1 MLRAVAES
9 RPPMSSPQS
18 LSEAFALLRLHGRA
32 NVARLS
38 ANDRAALEQAA
49 ISVVGDSAHVADD
62 VEFLDGATIQS
73 TLAPATRDW
82 LTALEVVTTIPST
95 NAELARRSEAGS
107 VDGTVLT
114 AEVQTAGRGRRG
126 REWLSPFGRNL
137 AVSLGVAVDR
147 PPAQVGALALAV
159 GLGVHDA
166 LAEAGT
172 PGVQLKWPNDV
183 LLDGRKVA
191 GILVELVRLAP
202 VVEVVIGIGI
212 NVGCASAIASQV
224 EQPIADMA
232 EAVPGVSRNQ
242 LLARVLDHVLAE
254 SHAFAA
260 SSFRAMHA
268 RWRNA
273 HRDEGKA
280 VTVTTPTERV
290 SGVATVLPSGAL
302 ALDTDGGRREFTG
315 GEVSLRPP
323 DGHVAP

>member
-1 MLRAVAES
+1 
-9 RPPMSSPQS
+9 MSSPQS
-18 LSEAFALLRLHGRA
+18 LSDAFELLRLQRRA
-32 NVARLS
+32 NISRLS
-38 ANDRAALEQAA
+38 VDDRTALQQAA
-49 ISVVGDSAHVADD
+49 ISLVGESAQVADD
-62 VEFLDGATIQS
+62 VEFLEATKIQS
-73 TLAPATRDW
+73 ALAPATQDW

-95 NAELARRSEAGS
+95 NAELVRRAETQS
-107 VDGTVLT
+107 VDGAVLT

-137 AVSLGVAVDR
+137 AVSLGVAIDR
-147 PPAQVGALALAV
+147 PPAQVGALGLAV

-166 LAEAGT
+166 LANLGA

-191 GILVELVRLAP
+191 GILVELVRLSP

-212 NVGCASAIASQV
+212 NVGCASAIASQI
-224 EQPIADMA
+224 EQPIADVA
-232 EAVPGVSRNQ
+232 EAVPGISRNQ

-260 SSFRAMHA
+260 SSFPAVHA

-273 HRDEGKA
+273 HRHEGKT

-290 SGVATVLPSGAL
+290 SGVASVLPSGAL
-302 ALDTDGGRREFTG
+302 ALDTASGRREFTG
-315 GEVSLRPP
+315 GEVSVRPP
-323 DGHVAP
+323 DHRTAP

>member
-1 MLRAVAES
+1 
-9 RPPMSSPQS
+9 MSSPQS
-18 LSEAFALLRLHGRA
+18 LSDAFELLRLQRRA
-32 NVARLS
+32 NIGRLS
-38 ANDRAALEQAA
+38 ADDRAALQQAA
-49 ISVVGDSAHVADD
+49 ISLVGESAQVADD
-62 VEFLDGATIQS
+62 VEFLDATTIQS
-73 TLAPATRDW
+73 ALAPVTQDW

-95 NAELARRSEAGS
+95 NAELARRAEAQS
-107 VDGTVLT
+107 VNGAVLT

-137 AVSLGVAVDR
+137 AVSLGVAIDR
-147 PPAQVGALALAV
+147 PPAQVGALGLAV

-166 LAEAGT
+166 LADMGAR
-172 PGVQLKWPNDV
+172 GVQLKWPNDV

-191 GILVELVRLAP
+191 GILVELVRLSP

-224 EQPIADMA
+224 EQPIADVA
-232 EAVPGVSRNQ
+232 EAVPEVSRNQ

-260 SSFRAMHA
+260 SSFPAMHA

-273 HRDEGKA
+273 HRHEGET

-290 SGVATVLPSGAL
+290 SGVASVLPSGAL
-302 ALDTDGGRREFTG
+302 ALDTVGGRREFTG
-315 GEVSLRPP
+315 GEVSVRPP
-323 DGHVAP
+323 GGQVAP

>member
-1 MLRAVAES
+1 
-9 RPPMSSPQS
+9 MSD
-18 LSEAFALLRLHGRA
+18 AFELLRLQRRA
-32 NVARLS
+32 NIGRLS
-38 ANDRAALEQAA
+38 ADDRAALQQAA
-49 ISVVGDSAHVADD
+49 ISLVGESAQVADD
-62 VEFLDGATIQS
+62 VEFLDATTIQS
-73 TLAPATRDW
+73 ALAPVTQDW

-95 NAELARRSEAGS
+95 NAELARRAEAQS
-107 VDGTVLT
+107 VNGAVLT

-137 AVSLGVAVDR
+137 AVSLGVAIDR
-147 PPAQVGALALAV
+147 PPAQVGALGLAV

-166 LAEAGT
+166 LADMGAR
-172 PGVQLKWPNDV
+172 GVQLKWPNDV

-191 GILVELVRLAP
+191 GILVELVRLSP

-224 EQPIADMA
+224 EQPIADVA
-232 EAVPGVSRNQ
+232 EAVPEVSRNQ

-260 SSFRAMHA
+260 SSFPAMHA

-273 HRDEGKA
+273 HRHEGET

-290 SGVATVLPSGAL
+290 SGVASVLPSGAL
-302 ALDTDGGRREFTG
+302 ALDTVGGRREFTG
-315 GEVSLRPP
+315 GEVSVRPP
-323 DGHVAP
+323 GGQVAP

>member
-1 MLRAVAES
+1 
-9 RPPMSSPQS
+9 MSSPQS
-18 LSEAFALLRLHGRA
+18 LSAAFELLRLQRRA
-32 NVARLS
+32 NIGRL
-38 ANDRAALEQAA
+38 AVDDRRSLQQAA
-49 ISVVGDSAHVADD
+49 ISVVGDNAQVPDD
-62 VEFLDGATIQS
+62 VEFLDAATIQN
-73 TLAPATRDW
+73 TLAPATQDW
-82 LTALEVVTTIPST
+82 LAALEVVTTIPST
-95 NAELARRSEAGS
+95 NAELARRAETQS
-107 VDGTVLT
+107 VDGAVLT

-147 PPAQVGALALAV
+147 PPAQVGALGLAV

-166 LAEAGT
+166 LADIGA
-172 PGVQLKWPNDV
+172 PDVQLKWPNDV

-224 EQPIADMA
+224 DQPIADVA
-232 EAVPGVSRNQ
+232 EAVPGISRNQ

-260 SSFRAMHA
+260 SSFPAMHA

-273 HRDEGKA
+273 HRHEGKT

-290 SGVATVLPSGAL
+290 SGVASVLPSGAL
-302 ALDTDGGRREFTG
+302 ALDTASGRREFTG
-315 GEVSLRPP
+315 GEVSVRPP
-323 DGHVAP
+323 GGQVAP